1 MPFTFSHPA
10 IILPLKK
17 YTGTALSFTGLIVGS
32 MTPDFEYFGRMGV
45 KSTYSHTLS
54 GLFWFDLPLGL
65 LLTFIY
71 HQIVRDQL
79 ITNLPAFL
87 NNRLNVYKDFNWLA
101 YFKRY
106 WLIVIISVLL
116 GTASHLFWDDFTHPT
131 GYFVERSHWLRRGIF
146 WKGMQLPYYAM
157 LQHIST
163 IVGGI
168 IMAIFIASL
177 DSTANVQS
185 DKKARYWFS
194 VILIASFIFV
204 TRVLTGLDISLY
216 GNVIVTVI
224 SAFMIAVIVTPLLLL
239 STGAG

>member
-17 YTGTALSFTGLIVGS
+17 YTGTALSFTGLIIGS

-71 HQIVRDQL
+71 HLIVRDQL

-101 YFKRY
+101 YFKSY
-106 WLIVIISVLL
+106 WPIIIISVLL

-131 GYFVERSHWLRRGIF
+131 GYFVERSRWLQRQLF
-146 WKGMQLPYYAM
+146 WKGGHIEHFVIMQHL
-157 LQHIST
+157 ST

-168 IMAIFIASL
+168 FVLVFIFNLESRE
-177 DSTANVQS
+177 TTQS
-185 DKKARYWFS
+185 GKKHLYWLS
-194 VILIASFIFV
+194 VILMTVFIFL
-204 TRVLTGLDISLY
+204 TRVFTGLNISLY
-216 GNVIVTVI
+216 GDVIVTII
-224 SAFMIAVIVTPLLLL
+224 SAFMIALILTPMFFR
-239 STGAG
+239 SATMD